1 MANRHL
7 VFISD
12 LGHTGPIWPQI
23 LDGVASQGWRVTILS
38 PKLSIAQK
46 RFFHL
51 NYSSKKWTLIE
62 TKEFSSPYRRYAGYP
77 RVIRRIFQIGTPVKP
92 LNQTLEHDYL
102 DGYAKWKDLALVKL
116 NKIFET
122 DPFELIVSSS
132 SPFITHI
139 VAKEFKARKKVKWI
153 ADYRDMWSLNHNSK
167 VFDKNKIEMER
178 NILATATACSTTSEG
193 FKEALSRV
201 FNGPIVTI
209 HNGYDTLYSQKIY
222 HKRKYIQ
229 ILYPGQIYE
238 DFQDIRP
245 LLNSL
250 HVINRA
256 GKDFRF
262 KLLVSGY
269 AITHVKNI
277 AIEIGLS
284 DAVWLKFGKIL
295 PLAKSLKLQ
304 RKADLLL
311 LLNIT
316 NPNVHGVMQTK
327 LYEYI
332 ASGVPIIAVGGTGL
346 DESSA
351 LITTSRTGFIL
362 KNESEINDFFNN
374 FTPQN
379 FVAPNRDISVIQ
391 SLSRNQQ
398 GIKFTKFIESLE
410 QSL

>member
-46 RFFHL
+46 KFFHL

-77 RVIRRIFQIGTPVKP
+77 RVIRRIFQIGTPIKP
-92 LNQTLEHDYL
+92 LNQTVEHDYL

-167 VFDKNKIEMER
+167 VFDKEKIEMER
-178 NILATATACSTTSEG
+178 KILATATGCSTTSEG
-193 FKEALSRV
+193 FKETLSEV
-201 FNGPIVTI
+201 FKGPIETI
-209 HNGYDTLYSQKIY
+209 HNGYDILFPEKIY
-222 HKRKYIQ
+222 QKGKYYKIV
-229 ILYPGQIYE
+229 YPGQIYE
-238 DFQDIRP
+238 NLQDIKP
-245 LLNSL
+245 ILNSL
-250 HVINRA
+250 HAVN
-256 GKDFRF
+256 GEGENFRF
-262 KLLVSGY
+262 ELLISGY
-269 AITHVKNI
+269 AITQVKKI
-277 AIEIGLS
+277 VKEIGLS
-284 DAVWLKFGKIL
+284 DAAWLKFGKIL
-295 PLAKSLKLQ
+295 PLTKSLKLQ

-316 NPNVHGVMQTK
+316 NPKIHGVMQTK

-332 ASGVPIIAVGGTGL
+332 ASGVPIIAVGGTML
-346 DESSA
+346 DESST
-351 LITTSRTGFIL
+351 LIAMTRTGFIL
-362 KNESEINDFFNN
+362 RNEAEIIDFLNKL
-374 FTPQN
+374 TTKN
-379 FVAPNRDISVIQ
+379 FVRPTRDKSVIR
-391 SLSRNQQ
+391 SLSRQQQ
-398 GIKFTKFIESLE
+398 GIKFTKFI